1 MKIAAAAVV
10 LAAAA
15 FAAAAESKAV
25 PYHFGTA
32 PKHVNITFVS
42 DTAVE
47 TIHGVTHRATGKAD
61 LDMDKGEGT
70 AEITIPVKSLDT
82 GIEARNGHLQS
93 KGWMD
98 EATHPDIVFKAKT
111 LKREKTDEKTRK
123 ETWSYEGDI
132 AIHGVTKALKGEAMI
147 QRVPADLAK
156 NLGGG
161 DWIKVKAA
169 FEVTLADF
177 DIKVPEGVAPKVS
190 ATWAITVDLF
200 GTTEMPKPKE
210 K

>member
-1 MKIAAAAVV
+1 MRLATAAAVLLV
-10 LAAAA
+10 AGLAAAQD
-15 FAAAAESKAV
+15 SKTV
-25 PYHFGTA
+25 GYHFGTA
-32 PKHVNITFVS
+32 VKHVNITFVS

-47 TIHGVTHRATGKAD
+47 TIHGVTHTASGKAE
-61 LDMDKGEGT
+61 LDFEKGAG
-70 AEITIPVKSLDT
+70 AVALTIPVKSLDT

-93 KGWMD
+93 AGWMD
-98 EATHPDIVFKAKT
+98 EAKHPEITLKSKS
-111 LKREKTDEKTRK
+111 LKREKADEKTKK
-123 ETWSYEGDI
+123 ETWSYEADLT
-132 AIHGVTKALKGEAMI
+132 IHGVTKALKGEATI

-169 FEVTLADF
+169 FDVTLADF

-190 ATWAITVDLF
+190 PTWAITVDLF
-200 GTTEMPKPKE
+200 GTTEMPKK